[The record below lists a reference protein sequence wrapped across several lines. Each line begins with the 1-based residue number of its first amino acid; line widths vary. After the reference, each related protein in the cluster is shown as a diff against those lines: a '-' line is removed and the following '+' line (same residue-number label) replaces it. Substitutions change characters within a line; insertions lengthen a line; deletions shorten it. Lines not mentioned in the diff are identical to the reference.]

1 MQDAPEAEEVVE
13 VSLVPLTEA
22 IGRLNKILY
31 SNAHE
36 SGGTI
41 NPVEIMQRSRVMA
54 IEIKTLREFMFDVLA
69 ADENGEVNF
78 PLRQRIAKSF
88 FERLADQMNIEAEKE
103 ETKQRIAIP
112 EGRMN
117 GHPRG

>member
-1 MQDAPEAEEVVE
+1 MKDETEAAIEE
-13 VSLVPLTEA
+13 VSLVPVTEA
-22 IGRLNKILY
+22 IGRLNKIIY
-31 SNAHE
+31 SNVHE
-36 SGGTI
+36 SGGNI
-41 NPVEIMQRSRVMA
+41 SPIEIMQRSRIMA

-69 ADENGEVNF
+69 ADEDGEVNF
-78 PLRQRIAKSF
+78 PLRQRIAKGF
-88 FERLADQMNIEAEKE
+88 FERLAEQLNVEAEKE